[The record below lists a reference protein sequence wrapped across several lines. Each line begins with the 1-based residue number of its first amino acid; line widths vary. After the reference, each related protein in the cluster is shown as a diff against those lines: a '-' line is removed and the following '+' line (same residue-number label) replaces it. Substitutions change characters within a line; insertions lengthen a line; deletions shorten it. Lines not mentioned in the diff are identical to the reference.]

1 MKRRD
6 FIKTVAAS
14 AGLVYAAT
22 KSLNF
27 LEEPATAKTNLF
39 WLRHPHRKLNLLE
52 ATIPEIQAALQFRL
66 ITSKELVQL
75 YLNRIEA
82 YDQRGPNINAI
93 RDINPNA
100 LQIAEDLDRERA
112 FRGPRGLLFGIPILL
127 KDNIDTADEPTTA
140 GSLAL
145 QGSIPPDDAFIT
157 NKLRDQGAII
167 LGKANLTEFANFVSS
182 HMPSGYSSLGGQVLN
197 PYNPGQL
204 EVGGSSAGS
213 GAAVAAS
220 LITVAIGTETD
231 GSILNPS
238 NQNSLVGIK
247 PTVGLVSRDGIIPIA
262 HSQDTAGPMARSVTD
277 AAILLGAITGVE
289 PSDPATNASKGKFYT
304 DYTQFL
310 DPNGL
315 KGARIGIPRFYY
327 QFLSPEEDSLV
338 EAAIKK
344 IGSLE
349 AEIIDSTPIATAQE
363 LESDGIDVLIYEFKH
378 DLNAYL
384 ASLGPNAP
392 VHSLKDIIAFNNAH
406 PEQALKYGQDI
417 LEQSEATSGTLTE
430 AQYFQARATDLL
442 LAKTNG
448 IDAVMAQF
456 QLDALLFPEDYGAD
470 IGARAGYPSVIVPA
484 GYTKSGSPVGIT
496 FLGTAFSEPTLIKFA
511 YAYEQATRLRR
522 PPASTPP
529 LPKDII
535 PF

>member
-1 MKRRD
+1 M
-6 FIKTVAAS
+6 TMAMSAS
-14 AGLVYAAT
+14 LVYAAN
-22 KSLNF
+22 KALNF
-27 LEEPATAKTNLF
+27 LEEPATAQTNPF
-39 WLRHPHRKLNLLE
+39 WLRPLKRKFNLLE
-52 ATIPEIQAALQFRL
+52 ATIPEIQAALHFRL

-82 YDQRGPNINAI
+82 YDKQGPNINAI
-93 RDINPNA
+93 RDLNPNA
-100 LQIAEDLDRERA
+100 LQLAEDLDRERP
-112 FRGPRGLLFGIPILL
+112 FKGYRGLLFGIPILL

-145 QGSIPPDDAFIT
+145 QGSIPPTDAFIT
-157 NKLRDQGAII
+157 KRLRAQGAII

-182 HMPSGYSSLGGQVLN
+182 QMPNGYSSLGGQVLN

-204 EVGGSSAGS
+204 DVGGSSS
-213 GAAVAAS
+213 GPAAAVAAS

-262 HSQDTAGPMARSVTD
+262 HSQDTAGPIARNVTD
-277 AAILLGAITGVE
+277 AAILLSAITGVD
-289 PSDPATNASKGKFYT
+289 PNDPATNASQGKFST

-315 KGARIGIPRFYY
+315 QGARIGIPRFYY
-327 QFLSPEEDSLV
+327 QQLSPEEDSLV
-338 EAAIKK
+338 EAAINK
-344 IGSLE
+344 IRTLG
-349 AEIIDSTPIATAQE
+349 AEIIDPTSIATAQA

-384 ASLGPNAP
+384 ASLGANAP
-392 VHSLKDIIAFNNAH
+392 VHSLADIIAFNNAH

-430 AQYFQARATDLL
+430 PQYLQARATDLQ

-484 GYTKSGSPVGIT
+484 GYTKSGSPVGIA
-496 FLGTAFSEPTLIKFA
+496 FLGTAFSESILIKFA

-522 PPASTPP
+522 PPTSTPP
-529 LPKDII
+529 LPGDVV